1 MLILA
6 VETSSPVCG
15 VALCTAEGEKD
26 REVLIEPR
34 VHAEKLAVI
43 CKELLMRNFLEVSQL
58 SGIAVSA
65 GPGSFTGLR
74 IGMSFVKGLAYA
86 NQIPI
91 AAVNTLFAFR
101 QATRFAADVKK
112 SQTVWVIHSHRDFI
126 YTLGFDENDIR
137 YMKKKEFPD
146 FYPRCRHI
154 ISNQDISG
162 FEEKESVVKPIMPG
176 WIGAQVFRDSSVT
189 LTTHYDKLK
198 IFYGSRYEPVQWQQ
212 NN

>member
-15 VALCTAEGEKD
+15 AALCTVEGEKD

-43 CKELLMRNFLEVSQL
+43 CKELLMRNSLKVSQL

-86 NQIPI
+86 HQIPI

-101 QATRFAADVKK
+101 QATRFADVEK
-112 SQTVWVIHSHRDFI
+112 SQTVWVIHSHRDFV

-154 ISNQDISG
+154 IFNQDISG

-176 WIGAQVFRDSSVT
+176 WIGAQVFCDSSVT
-189 LTTHYDKLK
+189 LTTCYDKLK